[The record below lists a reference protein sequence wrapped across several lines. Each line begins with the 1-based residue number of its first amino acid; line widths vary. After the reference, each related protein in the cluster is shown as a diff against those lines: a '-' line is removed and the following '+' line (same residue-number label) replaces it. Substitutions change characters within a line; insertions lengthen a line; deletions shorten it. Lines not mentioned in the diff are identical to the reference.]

1 MLANFVYWWY
11 LPVTMYIESVPNRK
25 SKPTILLRE
34 AYREEG
40 KVKKRT
46 LANLTRLPPEVI
58 QGLKKL
64 LRGATVVE
72 KLEQAFDVVRSFP
85 HGHVAAVLGTI
96 KRVELNRIIG
106 AEKDWQ
112 HSLVLAMIASRI
124 IDPQSKLATAR
135 GLDEETACSS
145 LAAELGVEAADEED
159 LYGAMDWL
167 LDRQSDIEA
176 ELARR
181 HLKNGSLVL
190 YDVTSTYFEG
200 RTCPLARIGYNRDQ
214 KKGKL
219 QIVFGL
225 LCNAEGC
232 PVAVEV
238 FEGDTGDPSTLQ
250 EQVQKIRERFGLER
264 IILVGDRGMITAA
277 RIQKELKP
285 AGLDWIT
292 ALRAP
297 QIQQLVAGGVIQ
309 LSLFDQQDLG
319 EVTSADFPGE
329 RLIVC
334 RNPRLAIERARKRE
348 ELLAATEKQLE
359 EIVRATRRPQR
370 PLRGKDK
377 IGLRVGKVV
386 NRYKVGKH
394 FHLEIEEESFSYR
407 KDLESIAQEASLDG
421 IYVVR
426 TNVATKALGAEEVVS
441 AYKSLSTVERAFRS
455 YKSVD
460 LKVRPIYHR
469 LPGRV
474 RAHVFLCMLA
484 YYVEWHMR
492 KALAPILFDDHDRK
506 AGKARR
512 ASVVAPAQR
521 SPAAKAKA
529 SRKRTEDDYPVHS
542 FQTLLANLA
551 TISKDRIKPNLPD
564 APWFDKVTVPTP
576 LQQRALGLLQ
586 VRL

>member
-1 MLANFVYWWY
+1 
-11 LPVTMYIESVPNRK
+11 MYVETVPNRK
-25 SKPTILLRE
+25 SNPTILLRE
-34 AYREEG
+34 SYREEG

-46 LANLTRLPPEVI
+46 LANLTRLPAEVI
-58 QGLKKL
+58 KGIRKL
-64 LRGATVVE
+64 VQGATVIE

-96 KRVELNRIIG
+96 KNLKLSHAIG
-106 AEKDWQ
+106 SENDWQ
-112 HSLVLAMIASRI
+112 HPLVLAMIAARI

-135 GLDEETACSS
+135 GLGEETACNS
-145 LAAELGVEAADEED
+145 LAAELGVESADEED

-167 LDRQSDIEA
+167 VERQADIEA

-181 HLKNGSLVL
+181 HLKNASLVL
-190 YDVTSTYFEG
+190 YDLTSTYFEG

-225 LCNAEGC
+225 LCNAKGC
-232 PVAVEV
+232 PIAVEV

-250 EQVQKIRERFGLER
+250 EQIRKIRERFGLER
-264 IILVGDRGMITAA
+264 IVMVGDRGMITEA
-277 RIQKELKP
+277 RIEKELRP

-297 QIQQLVAGGVIQ
+297 QIQQLVASGAIQ
-309 LSLFDQQDLG
+309 LSLFDQRDLG
-319 EVTSADFPGE
+319 EVTSTDYPGE
-329 RLIVC
+329 RLVVC

-359 EIVRATRRPQR
+359 EIVQATRRTRR

-377 IGLRVGKVV
+377 IGLRVGKIVD
-386 NRYKVGKH
+386 RYKVGKH
-394 FHLEIEEESFSYR
+394 FHLDIEEESFSYR
-407 KDLESIAQEASLDG
+407 RNQESIAQEASLDG

-426 TNVATKALGAEEVVS
+426 TSVQTKALGAEDVVS

-455 YKSVD
+455 FKSVD

-469 LPGRV
+469 LAGRV
-474 RAHVFLCMLA
+474 RAHIFLCMLA

-492 KALAPILFDDHDRK
+492 KALAPVLFDDDDKEAAQAQRT
-506 AGKARR
+506 
-512 ASVVAPAQR
+512 SVVAPAQR
-521 SPAAKAKA
+521 SPSAKKKA
-529 SRKRTEDDYPVHS
+529 SSKRTKDDYPVHS
-542 FQTLLANLA
+542 FQTLLADLA
-551 TISKDRIKPNLPD
+551 TISKNRVKPNLPD
-564 APWFDKVTVPTP
+564 APLFDKVTVPTP
-576 LQQRALGLLQ
+576 LQQRALNLLQ
-586 VRL
+586 ARL

>member
-1 MLANFVYWWY
+1 
-11 LPVTMYIESVPNRK
+11 MYVETVPNRK
-25 SKPTILLRE
+25 SNPTILLRE
-34 AYREEG
+34 SYREEG

-46 LANLTRLPPEVI
+46 LANLTRLPAEVI
-58 QGLKKL
+58 KGIRKL
-64 LRGATVVE
+64 VQGATVVE

-96 KRVELNRIIG
+96 KNLKLSRAIG
-106 AEKDWQ
+106 SENDWQ
-112 HSLVLAMIASRI
+112 HPLVLAMIAARI

-135 GLDEETACSS
+135 GLDEETACNS
-145 LAAELGVEAADEED
+145 LAAELGVESADEED

-167 LDRQSDIEA
+167 VERQADIEA

-190 YDVTSTYFEG
+190 YDLTSTYFEG

-225 LCNAEGC
+225 LCNAKGC

-250 EQVQKIRERFGLER
+250 EQIRKIRERFGLER
-264 IILVGDRGMITAA
+264 IVMVGDRGMITEA
-277 RIQKELKP
+277 RIEKELRP

-297 QIQQLVAGGVIQ
+297 QIQQLVASGAIQ
-309 LSLFDQQDLG
+309 LCLFDQRDLG
-319 EVTSADFPGE
+319 EVTSTDYPGE
-329 RLIVC
+329 RLVVC

-348 ELLAATEKQLE
+348 ELLAATEKQLK
-359 EIVRATRRPQR
+359 EIVQATRRTRR

-377 IGLRVGKVV
+377 IGLRVGKMVD
-386 NRYKVGKH
+386 RYKVGKH
-394 FHLEIEEESFSYR
+394 FHLDIEEESFSYR
-407 KDLESIAQEASLDG
+407 RNQESIAQEASLDG

-426 TNVATKALGAEEVVS
+426 TSVQTKALGAEDVVS

-455 YKSVD
+455 FKSVD

-469 LPGRV
+469 LAGRV
-474 RAHVFLCMLA
+474 RAHIFLCMLA

-492 KALAPILFDDHDRK
+492 KALAPVLFDDDDKEAAK
-506 AGKARR
+506 AQRT
-512 ASVVAPAQR
+512 SVVAPAQR
-521 SPAAKAKA
+521 SPSAKKKA
-529 SRKRTEDDYPVHS
+529 SSKRTKDDYPVHS
-542 FQTLLANLA
+542 FQTLLADLA
-551 TISKDRIKPNLPD
+551 TISKNRVKPNLPD
-564 APWFDKVTVPTP
+564 APLFDKVTVPTP
-576 LQQRALGLLQ
+576 LQQRALNLLQ

>member
-1 MLANFVYWWY
+1 
-11 LPVTMYIESVPNRK
+11 MYIETVPNRN
-25 SKPTILLRE
+25 SNPTILLRE
-34 AYREEG
+34 SFRDEG

-46 LANLTRLPPEVI
+46 LANLTKVPTKVI
-58 QGLKKL
+58 EGMKKL
-64 LRGATVVE
+64 LKGATVVE
-72 KLEQAFDVVRSFP
+72 KLEQAFEIIRSLP

-96 KRVELNRIIG
+96 KKLKLGHIIG
-106 AEKDWQ
+106 SEKDWQ
-112 HSLVLAMIASRI
+112 HPLVLAMIAARI
-124 IDPQSKLATAR
+124 IDPKSKLATAR
-135 GLDEETACSS
+135 GFDNETATSS
-145 LAAELGVEAADEED
+145 LAQELGVDSADEEA
-159 LYGAMDWL
+159 LYQAMDWL
-167 LDRQSDIEA
+167 LERQGDIET

-181 HLKNGSLVL
+181 HLKDGSLVL

-225 LCNAEGC
+225 LCNIEGC

-250 EQVQKIRERFGLER
+250 EQIQKIRERFGLER
-264 IILVGDRGMITAA
+264 IILVGDRGMITQA
-277 RIQKELKP
+277 RIENDLKP

-297 QIQQLVAGGVIQ
+297 QIRLLVESGAIQ
-309 LSLFDQQDLG
+309 LSLFDEQDLG
-319 EVTSADFPGE
+319 EVTSTDYPGE

-334 RNPRLAIERARKRE
+334 RNPRLAAERSRKRD

-359 EIVRATRRPQR
+359 EVVQATRRTKR
-370 PLRGKDK
+370 PLRGKDR
-377 IGLRVGKVV
+377 IGMRVGKVV

-394 FHLEIEEESFSYR
+394 FHLDIQEDGFSYR
-407 KDLESIAQEASLDG
+407 RNQESISKEASLDG

-426 TNVATKALGAEEVVS
+426 TTVTAKTLATEEVVS
-441 AYKSLSTVERAFRS
+441 TYKSLSHVEQAFRS

-460 LKVRPIYHR
+460 LKVRPIHHR
-469 LPGRV
+469 LAGRV

-492 KALAPILFDDHDRK
+492 QALAPILFDDDERE
-506 AGKARR
+506 AARAKR

-521 SPAAKAKA
+521 SPSAKRKAK
-529 SRKRTEDDYPVHS
+529 RKRTDDNYPVHS
-542 FQTLLANLA
+542 FQTLLADLA

-564 APWFDKVTVPTP
+564 APLFDKVTVPTS
-576 LQQRALGLLQ
+576 LQQRALDLLR

>member
-1 MLANFVYWWY
+1 
-11 LPVTMYIESVPNRK
+11 MYVETVPNRK
-25 SKPTILLRE
+25 SNPTILLRE
-34 AYREEG
+34 SYREEG

-46 LANLTRLPPEVI
+46 LANLTRLPAEVI
-58 QGLKKL
+58 KGIRKL
-64 LRGATVVE
+64 VQGATVIE

-96 KRVELNRIIG
+96 KNLKLSRAIG
-106 AEKDWQ
+106 SENDWQ
-112 HSLVLAMIASRI
+112 HPLVLAMIAARI

-135 GLDEETACSS
+135 GLDEETACNS
-145 LAAELGVEAADEED
+145 LAAELGVESADEED

-167 LDRQSDIEA
+167 VERQADIEA

-190 YDVTSTYFEG
+190 YDLTSTYFEG

-225 LCNAEGC
+225 LCNAKGC

-250 EQVQKIRERFGLER
+250 EQIRKIRERFGLER
-264 IILVGDRGMITAA
+264 IVMVGDRGMITEA
-277 RIQKELKP
+277 RIEKELRP

-297 QIQQLVAGGVIQ
+297 QIQQLVASGAIQ
-309 LSLFDQQDLG
+309 LCLFDQRDLG
-319 EVTSADFPGE
+319 EVTSTDYPGE
-329 RLIVC
+329 RLVVC

-348 ELLAATEKQLE
+348 ELLAATEKQLK
-359 EIVRATRRPQR
+359 EIVQATRRTRR

-377 IGLRVGKVV
+377 IGLRVGKMVD
-386 NRYKVGKH
+386 RYKVGKH
-394 FHLEIEEESFSYR
+394 FHLDIEEESFSYR
-407 KDLESIAQEASLDG
+407 RNQESIAQEASLDG

-426 TNVATKALGAEEVVS
+426 TSVQTKALGAEDVVS

-455 YKSVD
+455 FKSVD

-469 LPGRV
+469 LAGRV
-474 RAHVFLCMLA
+474 RAHIFLCMLA

-492 KALAPILFDDHDRK
+492 KALAPVLFDDDDKEAAK
-506 AGKARR
+506 AQRT
-512 ASVVAPAQR
+512 SVVAPAQR
-521 SPAAKAKA
+521 SPSAKKKA
-529 SRKRTEDDYPVHS
+529 SSKRTKDDYPVHS
-542 FQTLLANLA
+542 FQTLLADLA
-551 TISKDRIKPNLPD
+551 TISKNRVKPNLPD
-564 APWFDKVTVPTP
+564 APLFDKVTVPTP
-576 LQQRALGLLQ
+576 LQQRALNLLQ